1 MPANKI
7 TKHSIDK
14 ESLLSYLIDITDDAR
29 LKEISAK
36 NLDSLDLNDKTY
48 LNNLYKEN
56 KQKLAWHVIKSFIAR
71 STFEDKDL
79 MDKSLRLH
87 LKSILQDKDYLKIEK
102 ELDFR
107 EIEKEILSKK
117 GLQHE

>member
-36 NLDSLDLNDKTY
+36 NLDDLDSNDKVY
-48 LNNLYKEN
+48 LNCLYKEN
-56 KQKLAWHVIKSFIAR
+56 KQKLAWHAINFFVAKN
-71 STFEDKDL
+71 TFEDE
-79 MDKSLRLH
+79 SLFGIRLRSH
-87 LKSILQDKDYLKIEK
+87 LKSILQYKDYCEIEK
-102 ELDFR
+102 ELDY
-107 EIEKEILSKK
+107 KY
-117 GLQHE
+117 